1 MSIEAEPEENAFEL
15 DDLVIQPSA
24 LSTSIKTPPKAV
36 PRKELFARITK
47 RHCKLLAGVDRVST
61 VILFHYLMIC
71 SIQAYNRPF
80 VLPVEYLARETGM
93 NRRSQVRALRNLAG
107 TGIIKIERENFHSLP
122 TITIP
127 GTTKTNRRA
136 T

>member
-15 DDLVIQPSA
+15 DGLVIQPSA
-24 LSTSIKTPPKAV
+24 LSTGTKTSPQAV

-47 RHCKLLAGVDRVST
+47 RHCKLLAGVDRIST
-61 VILFHYLMIC
+61 VLFFHYLMMC
-71 SIQAYNRPF
+71 SVQAYNRPF
-80 VLPVEYLARETGM
+80 VLPVEYLVKETGM
-93 NRRSQVRALRNLAG
+93 SRRTQVRALRSLAK
-107 TGIIKIERENFHSLP
+107 TGIIKIGRENFHSLP

-127 GTTKTNRRA
+127 GTTKTNHGA